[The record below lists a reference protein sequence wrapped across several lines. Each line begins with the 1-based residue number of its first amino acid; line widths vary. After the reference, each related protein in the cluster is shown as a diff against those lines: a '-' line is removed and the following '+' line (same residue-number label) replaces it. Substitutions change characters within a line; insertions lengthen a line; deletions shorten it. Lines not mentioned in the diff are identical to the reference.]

1 MRWAILGLG
10 NIAKKFAK
18 TINSLEN
25 ETLYA
30 VGSRNIN
37 KALEFNKE
45 FNALKCYGSYE
56 ELLNDNNIDVVYIS
70 TPNNMHYENALL
82 ALNNNKNVL
91 LEKPFTTNP
100 NDAKKLYN
108 LAKEKGL
115 FIMEALWIK
124 FLPLYKK
131 LKELLNSNIIGN
143 IKDVSVSYGFDTNP
157 ERKKRKFDSK
167 LAGGALLDI
176 GIYNIGLLD
185 MIIDS
190 KIESFESKYNINEYN
205 TDDYSEIYFKY
216 ENGTKAKSI
225 ISIGKNIDREV
236 FINGEKGSIYIP
248 DFQHATKFIL
258 KADKKEEEFD
268 FPFIINGFE
277 YQINEVISSIN
288 NKLNESIIYGSDDSI
303 RLMTIL
309 YEIRKSFNMLFEFE
323 KEFK

>member
-18 TINSLEN
+18 TINSMEN
-25 ETLYA
+25 EILYA
-30 VGSRNIN
+30 LGSRDIN

-70 TPNNMHYENALL
+70 TPNNMHYENALM
-82 ALNNNKNVL
+82 ALNNDKNVL

-100 NDAKKLYN
+100 NDAKKLYD

-115 FIMEALWIK
+115 FIMEALWIR

-131 LKELLNSNIIGN
+131 LKKLLKSNIIGN
-143 IKDVSVSYGFDTNP
+143 VKDVSVSYGFDTNP
-157 ERKKRKFDSK
+157 ERKKRKFDSN

-190 KIESFESKYNINEYN
+190 KIESFESKYHINEYN

-216 ENGTKAKSI
+216 KNGTKAKSI
-225 ISIGKNIDREV
+225 LSIGKDIDREV
-236 FINGEKGSIYIP
+236 FIEGEKGSIYIP

-258 KADKKEEEFD
+258 RIDKKEEEYN

-277 YQINEVISSIN
+277 YQINEVINSIN
-288 NKLNESIIYGSDDSI
+288 KGLNESIIYGSNDSI

-309 YEIRKSFNMLFEFE
+309 YDIRKNWNMKFNFE
-323 KEFK
+323 K